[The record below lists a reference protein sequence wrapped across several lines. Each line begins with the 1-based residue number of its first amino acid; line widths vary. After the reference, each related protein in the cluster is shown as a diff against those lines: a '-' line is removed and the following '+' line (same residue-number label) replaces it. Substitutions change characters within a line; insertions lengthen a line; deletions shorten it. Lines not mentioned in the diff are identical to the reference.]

1 MARLKFLI
9 FIIFFSCLE
18 SKDSHLIVQKKD
30 RINNITVK
38 YRILDRGSVKYNNSY
53 IFFNICDLENK
64 SKKIN
69 DLYDLYPPFIL
80 YKYENDEKFYI
91 IKDTDTLIFK
101 LNYLE

>member
-9 FIIFFSCLE
+9 FIIIFSCLE

-30 RINNITVK
+30 RINNITVN

-91 IKDTDTLIFK
+91 IKDNDTLIFK